1 MLMKIKNGMS
11 VAINGNTYLVSGTSM
26 KSVHE
31 NGRGNGLC
39 NSVSFE
45 LSPTSGGEKLTV
57 EFSDTVHAISARDL
71 DGLFNL
77 LAS

>member
-11 VAINGNTYLVSGTSM
+11 VTINGDTYWVITTSM

-39 NSVSFE
+39 NNVSFE
-45 LSPTSGGEKLTV
+45 LSPTNGGEKLTI
-57 EFSDTVHAISARDL
+57 EFSDTVHAISERDL

-77 LAS
+77 LAN

>member
-1 MLMKIKNGMS
+1 MLMKIKNGM
-11 VAINGNTYLVSGTSM
+11 LVSVNGAAYFVSATSM

-45 LSPTSGGEKLTV
+45 LSPTSGGEKIVL
-57 EFSDTVHAISARDL
+57 EFSDTVHSISERDL

-77 LAS
+77 LAN

>member
-1 MLMKIKNGMS
+1 MLMKIKNGMTVS
-11 VAINGNTYLVSGTSM
+11 INGLSHFVSATSM

-45 LSPTSGGEKLTV
+45 LSPTNGGEKLTI
-57 EFSDTVHAISARDL
+57 EFSDTVHAISERDL

-77 LAS
+77 LAN